1 MLKSSTLRRLL
12 VGRRALCAVAPF
24 RSALPSPGAAAG
36 ACATLV
42 PTMAARGLSS
52 SSPAAAA
59 PRPFPA
65 AGDASSAPLMTPAL
79 AATLAAALAGAATVA
94 ATTDGDSGGS
104 SAVACANTAGDV
116 DRADTPEHQRRVDEA
131 LGKLRAQFN
140 CSTAVLNNIAK
151 RMNTEMLRGLS
162 KTEGSEIKMLP
173 SYVRGI
179 PSGKERGDFLAL
191 DLGGSNFRVVAF
203 GLSPDEGVRQLDARK
218 VTIPAKLMTDACDA
232 SELFGFIADQ
242 VGEAPGAKDQS
253 TPNLKL
259 GFTFSFPVN
268 QKSINEGDLVHWT
281 KGFATRDCEGEEVV
295 RLLQNAFQ
303 ERDISVDVA
312 ALVND
317 TVGTLVAHAVED
329 SRTQVGVI
337 LGTGCNACYVE
348 KVANIVKL
356 EDTTGD
362 PDANMVSSS
371 CLWREC
377 LLCYL

>member
-12 VGRRALCAVAPF
+12 AGRRALCAVPPF
-24 RSALPSPGAAAG
+24 RSALLSSAAG

-42 PTMAARGLSS
+42 PTMAARGIS
-52 SSPAAAA
+52 SSPAVAAAA
-59 PRPFPA
+59 PRPFPS
-65 AGDASSAPLMTPAL
+65 AGETSSAPLMTPAL

-94 ATTDGDSGGS
+94 AATDGDSGS
-104 SAVACANTAGDV
+104 SSVVCADTAGDG

-131 LGKLRAQFN
+131 LGVLRSQFN
-140 CSTAVLNNIAK
+140 CSTSVLNNIAK

-218 VTIPAKLMTDACDA
+218 ITIPAKLMTDACDA

-295 RLLQNAFQ
+295 RLLQNAFK
-303 ERDISVDVA
+303 EREISVDVA

-356 EDTTGD
+356 EDTAGNPTRI
-362 PDANMVSSS
+362 
-371 CLWREC
+371 W
-377 LLCYL
+377 